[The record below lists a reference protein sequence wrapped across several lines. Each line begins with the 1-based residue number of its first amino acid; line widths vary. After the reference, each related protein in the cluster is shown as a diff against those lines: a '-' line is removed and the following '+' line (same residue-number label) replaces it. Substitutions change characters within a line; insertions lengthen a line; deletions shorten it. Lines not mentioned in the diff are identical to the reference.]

1 MCNGSK
7 EMQGVLFYFPCLFVP
22 HFSLSAGRL
31 WNIPTLPK
39 TASLS
44 SSMSVV
50 TAKEESKNLKS
61 SSVIGLKSVN
71 IFLGAWI
78 LKPCVQDY
86 EVKGIRQVYVL
97 LERVGEEIC
106 LAGLRWGFHCVGYN
120 MPELS
125 HPCFRYLWGQDRC
138 EKTKKDNR
146 RLVWSPSMTVF
157 PFSPFCSCRP
167 SSCDPRSQFT
177 WTLFP

>member
-1 MCNGSK
+1 MLGIIIMVFTSLQKAFKLLLCVMAVRKCK
-7 EMQGVLFYFPCLFVP
+7 EYCFIFLVCLCIT
-22 HFSLSAGRL
+22 SLYLLADR
-31 WNIPTLPK
+31 NIPTLPK

-61 SSVIGLKSVN
+61 SSIIRLKSVN

-86 EVKGIRQVYVL
+86 EVKGIRQFYVL
-97 LERVGEEIC
+97 LELVGEETC
-106 LAGLRWGFHCVGYN
+106 LAGLRWGFHCVAYN

-125 HPCFRYLWGQDRC
+125 LI
-138 EKTKKDNR
+138 
-146 RLVWSPSMTVF
+146 
-157 PFSPFCSCRP
+157 
-167 SSCDPRSQFT
+167 
-177 WTLFP
+177 